1 MLEIPGYRLH
11 KRLGKGGMAEVYL
24 ATQLSLDREVAVKV
38 LLRTEDAAFT
48 ERFIQEGH
56 IVASLRHPAIIT
68 IHDIGQIADGRHDLA
83 MEYLG
88 GGDLAQ
94 HRGIVFSPSRALD
107 IIRQLAGGLAVVHD
121 GGLVHRDVKPAN
133 ILFRDDGSVVLTDFG
148 VAKAVE
154 LDNELTH
161 FGIAVGS
168 PAYSSPEQAQ
178 CQSLDARSDI
188 YSLGVI
194 LAEML
199 TGTNPFR
206 ASSYPQTVLNHVQM
220 PLPQLP
226 PALAPYQPLLDRML
240 AKQPDQ
246 RFASCREL
254 LAAIDT
260 LTEPDMD
267 QTRIA
272 PAITLE
278 AKPSRRRRRRGRGLG
293 RWAAISAAVVATVAV
308 LLCITVAMGWMTAP
322 LLLALTFANGIGT
335 AMRWPVFSALLPE
348 MVSKAHLPS
357 AMALNGVAMNAS
369 RIVGPLV
376 AGAIIASLGSAWV
389 FVLNAVLSILSGIVL
404 VRWKR
409 HQPENPLG
417 RERLHSAMRVG
428 LQFVKESPRMRAVI
442 ARTVAFFFMSTAI
455 MALLPLTAQ
464 RFEGHFV
471 GGAGTFTI
479 LLASMGA
486 GAIISAMFLPRLRQA
501 LGEKLVIVGTCV
513 MALATVGVA
522 LVPHLLLAIAC
533 MMVAGMALISTANSL
548 GVKAQMALPNWVRAR
563 GMAAYQMSIM
573 GGTAIGA
580 ALWGKVASLTSVPT
594 SLMAAAVTG
603 VLVMLLVQRLVTERQ
618 ALEDLSP
625 SKAWIPPTHDRP
637 EGGRVVVQIEYRINP
652 AKARRFRTLMQE
664 SRRSR
669 LRQGAVGW
677 SLLHSMEQPERYVE
691 QIVDESWTEHL
702 RRFERVTA
710 ADVALRERKLAFHV
724 HDTPPT
730 VRRYFETD

>member
-1 MLEIPGYRLH
+1 MHRMLEIPGYRLH

-68 IHDIGQIADGRHDLA
+68 IHDIGQIADGRHYLA

-178 CQSLDARSDI
+178 CQPLDARSDI

-206 ASSYPQTVLNHVQM
+206 ASSYPQTVLNHLQM

-240 AKQPDQ
+240 AKQPDE
-246 RFASCREL
+246 RFANCREL

-272 PAITLE
+272 PAAFIE
-278 AKPSRRRRRRGRGLG
+278 APTRRRRRRRGIG
-293 RWAAISAAVVATVAV
+293 RWAV
-308 LLCITVAMGWMTAP
+308 
-322 LLLALTFANGIGT
+322 
-335 AMRWPVFSALLPE
+335 
-348 MVSKAHLPS
+348 
-357 AMALNGVAMNAS
+357 
-369 RIVGPLV
+369 
-376 AGAIIASLGSAWV
+376 
-389 FVLNAVLSILSGIVL
+389 
-404 VRWKR
+404 
-409 HQPENPLG
+409 
-417 RERLHSAMRVG
+417 
-428 LQFVKESPRMRAVI
+428 
-442 ARTVAFFFMSTAI
+442 
-455 MALLPLTAQ
+455 
-464 RFEGHFV
+464 
-471 GGAGTFTI
+471 
-479 LLASMGA
+479 
-486 GAIISAMFLPRLRQA
+486 
-501 LGEKLVIVGTCV
+501 
-513 MALATVGVA
+513 
-522 LVPHLLLAIAC
+522 
-533 MMVAGMALISTANSL
+533 
-548 GVKAQMALPNWVRAR
+548 
-563 GMAAYQMSIM
+563 
-573 GGTAIGA
+573 IGA
-580 ALWGKVASLTSVPT
+580 ALIVTVAALAAGGYQWLQYSRINDYLTR
-594 SLMAAAVTG
+594 AEA
-603 VLVMLLVQRLVTERQ
+603 RLDEGQLTAPAFDNADYYYRQ
-618 ALEDLSP
+618 ALRLDSDNVEALDGIRRVLDARIAQALELAAQRLANDQLLQPAEDSAVHYYQQVLG
-625 SKAWIPPTHDRP
+625 WLP
-637 EGGRVVVQIEYRINP
+637 ENEVARNGLVQV
-652 AKARRFRTLMQE
+652 
-664 SRRSR
+664 S
-669 LRQGAVGW
+669 
-677 SLLHSMEQPERYVE
+677 ERYVE
-691 QIVDESWTEHL
+691 LAEAAYG
-702 RRFERVTA
+702 RREFALALEYIQQGLEATPDYAPLLALHDAHAQRVAKARAPRPVKSTTA
-710 ADVALRERKLAFHV
+710 STSRAA
-724 HDTPPT
+724 PT
-730 VRRYFETD
+730 NTQTSQAPANPVKRLWNRIFNQ